1 MIFDFPSEPQTRRHG
16 PTGYKDYPRFKF
28 WLRDE
33 FTFRCVFCLVREQ
46 WYPNGDHAFS
56 VEHLIPRDREP
67 RKILDYDNML
77 YACLTCNSAKRDVW
91 PICDPCSESYSR
103 HLRINED
110 GTVDALTVHGKILVD
125 TLKLDD
131 DRRTEYRARMLRL

>member
-1 MIFDFPSEPQTRRHG
+1 
-16 PTGYKDYPRFKF
+16 
-28 WLRDE
+28 
-33 FTFRCVFCLVREQ
+33 
-46 WYPNGDHAFS
+46 
-56 VEHLIPRDREP
+56 
-67 RKILDYDNML
+67 ML

-125 TLKLDD
+125 TLKLGARHEFRKWFGFPDNLPD
-131 DRRTEYRARMLRL
+131 LRKMRVPSNRRPRGVNQSYYVLREVGTLPETY